1 MDRVVAS
8 VLCRL
13 SGVLLQLAIAAIPA
27 FIAYKLI
34 GPFHEPAAPWL
45 GCLVWVVG
53 IWVLTVRTVE
63 HVRKEEE
70 VESLAEFFTAADPDA
85 YGTPPLVP
93 LGAGLAFAGF
103 GIVAWMSDVTAGEG
117 PDRPTPVDQLFF
129 SALFL
134 ASGSGLL
141 GFGLSILLARRPA
154 RRQLRRINRQIRS
167 RPDDP
172 DGYVERGCFL
182 LDRCE
187 TEQALESFSR
197 AIELDP
203 NHVEA
208 LLRRA
213 EAYWYLDQYD
223 SGLDDAN
230 RVIEIDPR
238 NDEAYEQRGLIHQSA
253 GHQDLAEADFAKSE
267 ELIDDGD

>member
-1 MDRVVAS
+1 MNPVVAS
-8 VLCRL
+8 LLCRL
-13 SGVLLQLAIAAIPA
+13 SGLLLQLAMAAIPG
-27 FIAYKLI
+27 FIAYKLVE
-34 GPFHEPAAPWL
+34 PLHEPAARWL
-45 GCLVWVVG
+45 GCIVWAVVIGVLAVG
-53 IWVLTVRTVE
+53 IAK
-63 HVRKEEE
+63 HARKEDE

-93 LGAGLAFAGF
+93 LGAGLAFAAF
-103 GIVAWMSDVTAGEG
+103 AIVAWMSDITAGEG
-117 PDRPTPVDQLFF
+117 PDRPTPVDQFFF

-141 GFGLSILLARRPA
+141 GCGLSILLARWPA
-154 RRQLRRINRQIRS
+154 RRELRRIDRQIRS

-172 DGYVERGCFL
+172 DGYVERGSFL
-182 LDRCE
+182 LDRHE
-187 TEQALESFSR
+187 TEQAVESLSQ

-223 SGLDDAN
+223 RGLHDVN

-238 NDEAYEQRGLIHQSA
+238 NDEAYEQRGLIHESA
-253 GHQDLAEADFAKSE
+253 GRQDLAEADFAKAE
-267 ELIDDGD
+267 ELINDGD